1 MIDKTKNAT
10 TERRQTLFDDLIPV
24 SKWETKFSVISTLSI
39 RQLIF
44 SNKNGFRD
52 KVIVPIG
59 NRLYIRISAF
69 EAWILEN
76 KSKQSAV

>member
-1 MIDKTKNAT
+1 MSENTKTAT
-10 TERRQTLFDDLIPV
+10 LEKRQTLFDDLIPV
-24 SKWETKFSVISTLSI
+24 SKWETKFSVPSVLSI
-39 RQLIF
+39 RQMIF

-52 KVIVPIG
+52 KVIVPIA

-76 KSKQSAV
+76 NSKQSAV